1 MRKIRFDLLPEMLSQ
16 ALKGLLAVTLTT
28 VILLFIGRR
37 ILGEGVIALLYLI
50 PVGWSASRWGQ
61 AAGMAAA
68 LSAALMFDFLF
79 IPPFLTFT
87 IASVEGVMILVIFF
101 TVAILVVGRIQS
113 ALSRAQTS
121 EREAIFMYEL
131 SSALAGLR
139 TQDAV
144 ARTLARQLQ
153 QMYQARMVKVALEAG
168 PGAHPIV
175 VQEPRTN
182 GEPGKP
188 DLIVP
193 ILNSWG
199 LVGEIHLWEGLM
211 ELPREDS
218 RLLQNFS
225 GQAGQALERTRLL
238 EAEAQSRTAVPV
250 ESL

>member
-1 MRKIRFDLLPEMLSQ
+1 MRKVRFDLLPDMLSQ
-16 ALKGLLAVTLTT
+16 AFKGLLAVTLTT
-28 VILLFIGRR
+28 VILFFIGRR
-37 ILGEGVIALLYLI
+37 ILGEGVIALLYLV

-61 AAGMAAA
+61 TAGMAAA

-79 IPPFLTFT
+79 IPPFFTFT
-87 IASVEGVMILVIFF
+87 IATVEGVMILVIFF
-101 TVAILVVGRIQS
+101 SVAILVVGRIQA

-144 ARTLARQLQ
+144 AHTLARQLQ
-153 QMYQARMVKVALEAG
+153 QMYQARLVKVALEAG
-168 PGAHPIV
+168 PGARAIV
-175 VQEPRTN
+175 VQEPRTD
-182 GEPGKP
+182 GESGKP

-211 ELPREDS
+211 ELPHEDS

-238 EAEAQSRTAVPV
+238 EAEAQSRAAAPV
-250 ESL
+250 LSN

>member
-1 MRKIRFDLLPEMLSQ
+1 LF
-16 ALKGLLAVTLTT
+16 
-28 VILLFIGRR
+28 FIGRHT
-37 ILGEGVIALLYLI
+37 LGEGVIALLYLI
-50 PVGWSASRWGQ
+50 PVGWSAGRWGQ
-61 AAGMAAA
+61 SAGMAAA

-79 IPPFLTFT
+79 IPPFFTFT
-87 IASVEGVMILVIFF
+87 IATIEGVMILVIFF
-101 TVAILVVGRIQS
+101 SVAILVVGRIQS

-153 QMYQARMVKVALEAG
+153 QMYQARLVKVALEAG
-168 PGAHPIV
+168 PGARSIV

-182 GEPGKP
+182 GELDTP
-188 DLIVP
+188 DLVVP

-199 LVGEIHLWEGLM
+199 LVGEIHLWRGLAD
-211 ELPREDS
+211 LPREDS
-218 RLLQNFS
+218 RLLQNFA

-238 EAEAQSRTAVPV
+238 EAEAQSRTATTVL
-250 ESL
+250 SN